1 MWKEQPIMTAALP
14 EQRLFLAILTSVT
27 GLAVCRL
34 TTTPFGLLA
43 PIGALYLYAE
53 GRAVLLLRAALAI
66 AFIGTAIAAYSYA
79 DARHDLLLSW
89 VAFFAV
95 ALCVGESVAAK
106 ASGSLRTDAVPAL
119 IWSTTPGGTPSYVNK
134 RFTDVTGATLE
145 DITAPNGS
153 PSLSVIHADDRP
165 AAAQANRS
173 FA

>member
-27 GLAVCRL
+27 GLAVCWL

-43 PIGALYLYAE
+43 PIGTLYLYAE
-53 GRAVLLLRAALAI
+53 GRAVCCFAALAI

-106 ASGSLRTDAVPAL
+106 ASGSLRTDAVQAMRIIESMPAH
-119 IWSTTPGGTPSYVNK
+119 T
-134 RFTDVTGATLE
+134 
-145 DITAPNGS
+145 
-153 PSLSVIHADDRP
+153 
-165 AAAQANRS
+165 
-173 FA
+173 